1 MRRAPLAVALGLAL
15 AAGLAAAP
23 ALAAQEP
30 PAAAAAAATATA
42 DPVIVAIEIR
52 GDAPLSEPE
61 EVRSLIALEVGAPL
75 SAAAVE
81 RTLRNL
87 RASGVAESASVYR
100 RPAPGAA
107 GAAGEGVVAVV
118 VIEAAILVEEV
129 RIEGDTGALVR
140 ADLERLI
147 PQRAGTPLVS
157 DQVVRGVF
165 RLQDELADA
174 GYFERSVRTV
184 PRIDEASRRAV
195 VVYQVEAGPRATV
208 ARVEF
213 EGDLGPF
220 AREQL
225 LEPLR
230 LKPGE
235 PFRRRASVGDAGRLR
250 RWLVTEHGHRAAEVD
265 EPKVEVDRETD
276 TVALTF
282 PVEVGPRIEVVI
294 EGADREKLEKE
305 GLLPFLGSE
314 GFDEALLL
322 QAIGGIEAWYQRRGH
337 WEVEATTREETAG
350 GVKTVTLTVVPG
362 PIYALRELR
371 FEGNREVDSGTLRDL
386 VVTGGRSLLGAG
398 RLVDSALE
406 DDLDNVRSYY
416 RLNGWAGAEVG
427 PAVIERVAP
436 EGRQARPAP
445 AGAAAGELTVV
456 VPIVE
461 GPRQRVAALRFE
473 GVAAFEPGEAAGLVP
488 LSEGGPFHPLLLD
501 QSVESLRV
509 AYQRRGYGSV
519 QVSARRSV
527 VPPAASPEAAARE
540 GAAAEPPAE
549 PPVEI
554 LVEVTIEVLEG
565 PQTVLDRVI
574 VRGNQRTDEAVIRRA
589 VGVDPGE
596 PVSGALLLE
605 IERRLYR
612 LGIFT
617 TAEAELTPAPLG
629 ATSRDLLV
637 RVEEGQTRRL
647 TYGFGYDTEDGF
659 GGIVGYTH
667 GNLFGTGMR
676 LSGDAQVREENQR
689 FRLFVDHPYFPVLEV
704 PVTTSVYRT
713 EQTRESIAVT
723 QIGTRVEAAWASG
736 HTRRALAY
744 TYQNVS
750 NEVIAETV
758 APEPGDLPD
767 PSDRDEQEQ
776 RVSSLT
782 PSLLIDRRNDP
793 IEPSRGWSAGAELE
807 WAFPF
812 PFAAEAEFL
821 KLQLQG
827 THLFD
832 TGIDLGTG
840 RWVLAASV
848 RAGAIE
854 PLADLDFEDP
864 FIPDDAGFPSSE
876 VFVAER
882 FFAGGRNSHRGFDR
896 DRLGIP
902 GETLIADVDGDL
914 VPAGG
919 TGLLLVNVDLR
930 IPLFGALGG
939 TLFWDTGN
947 VWADWRAMDPSEMR
961 QGAGAGL
968 RYLSPI
974 GPVRL
979 ELGWPLDRLPG
990 DDSPVFHFSLGYG
1003 F

>member
-1 MRRAPLAVALGLAL
+1 MARLVL
-15 AAGLAAAP
+15 AAGLAASIG
-23 ALAAQEP
+23 ALVGAA
-30 PAAAAAAATATA
+30 PAAAQDAS
-42 DPVIVAIEIR
+42 PVTAIEIR
-52 GDAPLSEPE
+52 SDAPLREPE
-61 EVRSLIALEVGAPL
+61 QVRALIAIEVGSPL
-75 SAAAVE
+75 SVDAVQ

-87 RASGVAESASVYR
+87 RAAGLAETAAVYR
-100 RPAPGAA
+100 RTMSDGVSDGVSDGAED
-107 GAAGEGVVAVV
+107 GAEDGVVAVV
-118 VIEAAILVEEV
+118 VIEAAIRVEEV
-129 RIEGDTGALVR
+129 RIEGDTGVLSAS
-140 ADLERLI
+140 DLRRLI

-174 GYFERSVRTV
+174 GYFDRSVRAV
-184 PRIDEASRRAV
+184 PRIDESSRRAEI
-195 VVYQVEAGPRATV
+195 VYRVEAGPRYTV
-208 ARVEF
+208 GRVAF
-213 EGDLGPF
+213 EGELGPF
-220 AREQL
+220 SRQEL

-235 PFRRRASVGDAGRLR
+235 PFRSRAAQGDADRLR
-250 RWLVTEHGHRAAEVD
+250 SWLITERGHLAAEVD
-265 EPKVEVDRETD
+265 DPEVAVGRESG

-282 PVEVGPRIEVVI
+282 PVEVGPRVEVTV
-294 EGADREKLEKE
+294 EGADRAKLRKE
-305 GLLPFLGSE
+305 GLLPFLGEE
-314 GFDEALLL
+314 GYDEALLL
-322 QAIGGIEAWYQRRGH
+322 QAVGAIETWYQRRGH
-337 WEVEATTREETAG
+337 WQVEVAADEELED
-350 GVKTVTLTVVPG
+350 GVLRVRVRVDPG
-362 PIYALRELR
+362 PEYTLRELR
-371 FEGNREVDSGTLRDL
+371 FAGNDQVGDDTLREL
-386 VVTGGRSLLGAG
+386 VVTGERSLLAAGSG
-398 RLVDSALE
+398 RLVDAVLE

-416 RLNGWAGAEVG
+416 RLQGWVEAEVG
-427 PAVIERVAP
+427 PPVIEP
-436 EGRQARPAP
+436 TGEDARAL
-445 AGAAAGELTVV
+445 AVT

-461 GPRQRVAALRFE
+461 GPRQRVEALRFS
-473 GVAAFEPGEAAGLVP
+473 GVEAFEPGALAARVP
-488 LSEGGPFHPLLLD
+488 LSEGGPFHPLLLE
-501 QSVESLRV
+501 QSVEAVRI
-509 AYQRRGYGSV
+509 AYQRAGFGSV
-519 QVSARRSV
+519 QVSARRSRGEPVAAGGDGDAVV
-527 VPPAASPEAAARE
+527 VPVEA
-540 GAAAEPPAE
+540 
-549 PPVEI
+549 
-554 LVEVTIEVLEG
+554 TIEVLEG
-565 PQTVLDRVI
+565 PRTVLDRII
-574 VRGNQRTDEAVIRRA
+574 VRGNQRTEEAVIRRA

-617 TAEAELTPAPLG
+617 RAEAELTPAPLG

-647 TYGFGYDTEDGF
+647 TYGFGYDTEDGY

-667 GNLFGTGMR
+667 GNLFGKGMR

-704 PVTTSVYRT
+704 PVTYSVFRT

-723 QIGTRVEAAWASG
+723 QVGTRVEAVWARD
-736 HTRRALAY
+736 RRRAALAY

-750 NEVIAETV
+750 NEVIAETPS
-758 APEPGDLPD
+758 AGPGGLPD
-767 PSDRDEQEQ
+767 PSRREEQTL

-782 PSLLIDRRNDP
+782 PSLLIDRRDDP

-812 PFAAEAEFL
+812 PFAAEGEFL
-821 KLQLQG
+821 KLLVQG

-840 RWVLAASV
+840 RWIVAASV

-854 PLADLDFEDP
+854 PLTELDLEDP
-864 FIPDDAGFPSSE
+864 FIPDGLDLPSSE
-876 VFVAER
+876 IFVAER

-902 GETLIADVDGDL
+902 GQTLFAGDDGDL

-939 TLFWDTGN
+939 TVFFDTGN
-947 VWADWRAMDPSEMR
+947 VWADWREIDPSQMR
-961 QGAGAGL
+961 DGAGVGV

-974 GPVRL
+974 GPLRL
-979 ELGWPLDRLPG
+979 EVGWPIDRLPG
-990 DDSPVFHFSLGYG
+990 DDSPVYHFSLGYG

>member
-1 MRRAPLAVALGLAL
+1 MFRAPLAVAL

-30 PAAAAAAATATA
+30 PPPAAAAA
-42 DPVIVAIEIR
+42 DPVIAAIEIR
-52 GDAPLSEPE
+52 GDALLSEPE

-87 RASGVAESASVYR
+87 RASGVAETASVYR

-107 GAAGEGVVAVV
+107 GEVVAVV

-129 RIEGDTGALVR
+129 RIEGDTGALVL

-174 GYFERSVRTV
+174 GYFERSVRAM
-184 PRIDEASRRAV
+184 PRIDDATRRAV
-195 VVYQVEAGPRATV
+195 VVYRVEAGPRATV
-208 ARVEF
+208 AQVEF

-235 PFRRRASVGDAGRLR
+235 PFRRRASVGDASRLR

-265 EPKVEVDRETD
+265 DPEVEVDRETD

-294 EGADREKLEKE
+294 EGADQEKLEKE

-314 GFDEALLL
+314 GYDEALVL

-337 WEVEATTREETAG
+337 WEVEATTREETAE
-350 GVKTVTLTVVPG
+350 GVRTVTLTVVPG
-362 PIYALRELR
+362 PVYALRELR
-371 FEGNREVDSGTLRDL
+371 FEGNREVDSGTLREL
-386 VVTGGRSLLGAG
+386 VVTGGRLLGAG

-406 DDLDNVRSYY
+406 EDLANVRSYY
-416 RLNGWAGAEVG
+416 RLNGWAAAEVG
-427 PAVIERVAP
+427 PAVIERGGV
-436 EGRQARPAP
+436 EER
-445 AGAAAGELTVV
+445 ELTVV

-488 LSEGGPFHPLLLD
+488 LREGGPFHPLLLD

-527 VPPAASPEAAARE
+527 GAPAVLSGEAAGE
-540 GAAAEPPAE
+540 DAAAEAPAE
-549 PPVEI
+549 IP
-554 LVEVTIEVLEG
+554 VEVTIEVLEG

-629 ATSRDLLV
+629 ATSRDLLI
-637 RVEEGQTRRL
+637 RVEEGQSRRL

-676 LSGDAQVREENQR
+676 FSGDAQVREENQR

-704 PVTTSVYRT
+704 PVTASVYRT

-723 QIGTRVEAAWASG
+723 QLGTRVEAVWALDLA
-736 HTRRALAY
+736 RLALAY

-782 PSLLIDRRNDP
+782 PSILIDRRNDP

-832 TGIDLGTG
+832 LGIDVGTG
-840 RWVLAASV
+840 RWIAAASV

-854 PLADLDFEDP
+854 PLADLAFEDP
-864 FIPDDAGFPSSE
+864 FIPDDLGLPSSE

-947 VWADWRAMDPSEMR
+947 IWADWRAIDPSQMR

-990 DDSPVFHFSLGYG
+990 DDSPVVHFSLGYG